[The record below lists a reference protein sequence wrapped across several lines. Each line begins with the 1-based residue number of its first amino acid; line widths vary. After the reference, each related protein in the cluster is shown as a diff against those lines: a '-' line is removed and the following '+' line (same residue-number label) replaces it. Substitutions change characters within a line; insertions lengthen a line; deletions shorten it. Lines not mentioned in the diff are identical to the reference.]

1 VTSTERVARR
11 SRLFVS
17 SRRRGGLVA
26 AAIVFAVPWL
36 VDFSGLSDP
45 GHRALAVFGAAIVLW
60 VTEAIPLFATA
71 AGIILLQILLL
82 SDEALWSLP
91 ETFPAP
97 SYTEFYAVLAHPVLM
112 LFLGGFFLANGA
124 SRFRLDR
131 NMARVMLRPFGDS
144 PRMILLGL
152 MTITAGLSM
161 FMSNTATTA
170 TLIAVVLPVI
180 ATLEP
185 DDRLRVALAL
195 SIPIAANIGGI
206 GTPVG
211 TPPNA
216 IALGGLG
223 DAGVDVSFLEWMG
236 MAVPT
241 VVLLLGFAWLL
252 LVRLFPSKRTTVE
265 LRIESE
271 FDRSRD
277 AWIFYATFAV
287 TVALWLT
294 EPLHGIKATIV
305 GFLPVVVLLATR
317 VFRSRDLQTIQWHI
331 LWLVAGGLALGI
343 GVTSSG
349 LDAWLIGLVD
359 WEPMPAGL
367 VAAVLGVLALVM
379 STVISNSAAANLLI
393 PIGLTLA
400 VSDVV
405 DLDPI
410 RVGFFI
416 AVGASLA
423 MALPISTPP
432 NAIAYST
439 GATKTADMARAGL
452 IVGAVGLA
460 FFLGAAPLLWNLMG
474 VG

>member
-1 VTSTERVARR
+1 VTAIEQIARR
-11 SRLFVS
+11 TGLVLT
-17 SRRRGGLVA
+17 SRRRLGLVLGTVGFV
-26 AAIVFAVPWL
+26 IPWV
-36 VDFSGLSDP
+36 VDFDGLSEA
-45 GHRALAVFGAAIVLW
+45 GHRALAVFLLAIVLW
-60 VTEAIPLFATA
+60 VTEAIPLYATA
-71 AGIILLQILLL
+71 AGIIFFQILLI
-82 SDEALWSLP
+82 SDEALVALP
-91 ETFPAP
+91 EGFAAP
-97 SYTEFYAVLAHPVLM
+97 GYADFYAVLAHPVLM

-131 NMARVMLRPFGDS
+131 SMARVLLRPFGDA

-152 MTITAGLSM
+152 MVVTAGFSM

-170 TLIAVVLPVI
+170 TLMAVVLPVI
-180 ATLEP
+180 ASLEG
-185 DDRLRVALAL
+185 DDRLRVSLAL

-223 DAGVDVSFLEWMG
+223 DAGVDVSFLEWMA
-236 MAVPT
+236 MAVPL
-241 VVLLLGFAWLL
+241 VVALLAFAWLL
-252 LVRLFPSKRTTVE
+252 LVWLFPAKAGSVR
-265 LRIESE
+265 LQIDAD

-277 AWIFYATFAV
+277 ARIFYATFAL

-305 GFLPVVVLLATR
+305 GFVPVVVLLATR
-317 VFRSRDLQTIQWHI
+317 VFRSRDLQRIQWHI

-343 GVTSSG
+343 GVASTG
-349 LDAWLIGLVD
+349 LDVWLIDLVSWD
-359 WEPMPAGL
+359 TMPAWL
-367 VAAVLGVLALVM
+367 VAALLALVALVM
-379 STVISNSAAANLLI
+379 STVISNSAAANLLV

-400 VSDVV
+400 ASPAIE
-405 DLDPI
+405 LDPI

-416 AVGASLA
+416 AIGASLA

-439 GATKTADMARAGL
+439 GATRTADMARAGL
-452 IVGAVGLA
+452 AVGAVGLVLFVA
-460 FFLGAAPLLWNLMG
+460 VGPLLWGLLG